1 MEKIILNQT
10 INMSNN
16 LNRVLVI
23 ICLILS
29 QMTVLAQNRE
39 ITGFVADN
47 AGEPIIG
54 ANILVKG
61 QKGVGT
67 ITNVDGKYTI
77 EATAEDILEVSY
89 IGFKTKTKKVGNR
102 KTIDFILEVDNN
114 ILDDVVVIG
123 YGTAK
128 RVNLAG
134 SVATTDKKA
143 FISKPSATP
152 TSALQG
158 VIPGLVVNRGSGSG
172 SRPGVEDQIVIR
184 DVSSVN
190 GGSPL
195 VLIDGAEG
203 NINSLNPTDI
213 ESVSVLKDAQAAIYG
228 NRASNG
234 VILVTTKHAE
244 EGKVRVD
251 FNAYYAIKTPTNIMQ
266 KVNLLEFA
274 EMDREACAD
283 GSDNPVYSEEELELI
298 RQDSDIVKSGSEGY
312 LGYTRHYKHHDWMKS
327 MLRKGSSLQ
336 NYSLNVYGGSKKA
349 KFYISAF
356 YQAENSPLRYG
367 HDDDHRLA
375 IRIKN
380 DINILDN
387 LAFHSNLSYSENN
400 RDYSTASG
408 NALAW
413 ALRQSPWAPMYTPS
427 GKFLSWQGYGNPAQD
442 LEEGGNTTYNNA
454 TTTMNFSLDWEIIKG
469 LKLTGQAVLR
479 KQMNDDF
486 VWRQKYAQWNWDD
499 SLNRYN
505 TDRNWAQKS
514 FSKGWYKNYNVFA
527 EYQNVFK
534 NKHDFK
540 IMLGAQH
547 EEYTN
552 DAFSATRYNFSGDN
566 FNLALGDSKN
576 QEANQWTSAE
586 TMRSVYGRASY
597 VYGQR
602 YILEIN
608 ARYDGTSRFAKGHRW
623 GFFSGYSAAWRL
635 SEENFM
641 KDLNIFDQFKIRASW
656 GQMGNAQGLIGKY
669 DYIPVISIS
678 NQWPYPFDKQ
688 EVSQSATSNMVSLT
702 RTWEKLEVTN
712 VGLDIAIL
720 NNRLNFNA
728 DYFHKRNKNM
738 LIPVEYPSSLGAV
751 APATNNGVLIVNG
764 WELALSWRDSVKD
777 FNYSITANISD
788 ARNKVTYLGGF
799 NGLRSGMI
807 SHIQGYPTYT
817 YFGYKTLGIIR
828 DEETLAEYKKLKG
841 IPDNIRIGD
850 MMYAD
855 LDGDGAIT
863 PTGDMSRGFQGD
875 LISLGDN
882 NPHYSFGLNFSF
894 DWKGIDFSM
903 FFQGVG
909 KRSLILDGEPLV
921 PFLPD
926 WHYPMKG
933 FYHNTWSVDR
943 PDAKYPILTHD
954 DDRNAWNY
962 RTSDNLII
970 NAGYLRLKNLQL
982 GYTIPQKI
990 TQKMHISRL
999 RVYFSGNDLFEIHN
1013 VPFHYDPEMN
1023 GSYSSYPFMRYYSF
1037 GLNLNF

>member
-1 MEKIILNQT
+1 MK
-10 INMSNN
+10 NN
-16 LNRVLVI
+16 IRKVLVV
-23 ICLILS
+23 ICMILS
-29 QMTVLAQNRE
+29 QMTVFAQDRK
-39 ITGFVADN
+39 ITGTVSDN
-47 AGEPIIG
+47 TGEPILG
-54 ANILVKG
+54 ANILIKA
-61 QKGVGT
+61 KTGVGAVT
-67 ITNVDGKYTI
+67 DIDGKYTI
-77 EATAEDILEVSY
+77 EAAKEDQIEVSFL
-89 IGFKTKTKKVGNR
+89 GFKTITEKVGDRTVIN
-102 KTIDFILEVDNN
+102 FILTPDNN
-114 ILDDVVVIG
+114 VLNDVVVIG

-128 RVNLAG
+128 RANLAG
-134 SVATTDKKA
+134 SVATTDKET

-158 VIPGLVVNRGSGSG
+158 VLPGLVVNRGAGNG

-184 DVSSVN
+184 DISSVN

-195 VLIDGAEG
+195 ILIDGAEG
-203 NINSLNPTDI
+203 NINSLNPNDI

-234 VILVTTKHAE
+234 VILVTTKNAG
-244 EGKVRVD
+244 EGRVKVD
-251 FNAYYAIKTPTNIMQ
+251 FNAYYAIKSPTSIMQ

-283 GSDNPVYSEEELELI
+283 GSDHPVYSEAELDLI
-298 RQDSDIVKSGSEGY
+298 RQNSDIVKSGSEGY
-312 LGYTRHYKHHDWMKS
+312 LGYTKHYKNHDWMKS

-336 NYSLNVYGGSKKA
+336 NYSLNIYGGSKKF
-349 KFYISAF
+349 KYYISGF
-356 YQAENSPLRYG
+356 YQSEDSPLRYG
-367 HDDDHRLA
+367 HDDDRRFA

-387 LAFHSNLSYSENN
+387 LAFHSNISYSENN
-400 RDYSTASG
+400 RDYSTESG
-408 NALAW
+408 SALAW
-413 ALRQSPWAPMYTPS
+413 AMRQCPWAPMYTPS
-427 GKFLSWQGYGNPAQD
+427 GKFFAWQGYGNPAQI

-469 LKLTGQAVLR
+469 LKLTGQAILR

-486 VWRQKYAQWNWDD
+486 VWKQKVAYWNWDD

-505 TDRNWAQKS
+505 TDRNWAQKA

-527 EYQNVFK
+527 EYQHVFK
-534 NKHDFK
+534 KKHDFK
-540 IMLGAQH
+540 IMAGAQH

-552 DAFSATRYNFSGDN
+552 DAFSALRYNFSGNN

-597 VYGQR
+597 VYDER

-635 SEENFM
+635 SEEKFM
-641 KDLNIFDQFKIRASW
+641 KDLDIFDQFKIRASW

-678 NQWPYPFDKQ
+678 NAYPYPFDKQ
-688 EVSQSATSNMVSLT
+688 EVSQSATSNMVSLA

-712 VGLDIAIL
+712 VGLDIAVL

-738 LIPVEYPSSLGAV
+738 LIPVEYPSALGAA
-751 APATNNGVLIVNG
+751 APATNNGELRVNG
-764 WELALSWRDSVKD
+764 WEVAISWRDSFKD
-777 FNYSITANISD
+777 FNYSISANVSD
-788 ARNKVTYLGGF
+788 ARNKVTDLGGF

-807 SHIQGYPTYT
+807 SHIQGYPTCT
-817 YFGYKTLGIIR
+817 YFGYKTLGIIK
-828 DEETLAEYKKLKG
+828 DAETLAEYKKLKG
-841 IPDNIRIGD
+841 VPDNLRIGD

-875 LISLGDN
+875 LVALGDN

-926 WHYPMKG
+926 WHYPMKD

-943 PDAKYPILTHD
+943 PEAKYPILTHD
-954 DDRNAWNY
+954 DDRNNWNY

-982 GYTIPQKI
+982 GYTLPQKWTEKI
-990 TQKMHISRL
+990 HISRL
-999 RVYFSGNDLFEIHN
+999 RIYFSGNDLFEIHN
-1013 VPFHYDPEMN
+1013 VPFNYDPEMN
-1023 GSYSSYPFMRYYSF
+1023 GNYGSYPFMRYYSF